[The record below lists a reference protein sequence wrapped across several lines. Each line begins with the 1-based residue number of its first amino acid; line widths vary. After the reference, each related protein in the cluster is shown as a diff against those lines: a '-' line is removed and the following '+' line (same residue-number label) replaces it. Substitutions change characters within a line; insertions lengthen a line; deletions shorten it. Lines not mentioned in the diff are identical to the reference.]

1 MTEDVW
7 LHLLEDAMDEA
18 MLFDPTDRQLIISLF
33 RRLMAITPALDGIT

>member
-18 MLFDPTDRQLIISLF
+18 MLFDDNDRQLVISLF
-33 RRLMAITPALDGIT
+33 RRLMANVRALDGIT